1 VSSEAPTRRRRP
13 DGERSRRAILRAA
26 AELATVEGLEGLSI
40 GRLAEE
46 TGMSK
51 SGLYAHFASKQA
63 LQLAT
68 VETANEIFDV
78 EVVQP
83 ALETP
88 AGRERL
94 VALCDAYL
102 SHLQRDVF
110 PGGCFFA
117 ATAADFGMRPG
128 PVRDAIKDA
137 WTAFEGLVAEL
148 IEEARARQEIPD
160 EPETQQLA
168 FELIGFLGGANA
180 SFVLFRDPVVLERA
194 RRAVR
199 TRLAV
204 LLSRTGG

>member
-1 VSSEAPTRRRRP
+1 MSSEAPTRRRRP

-83 ALETP
+83 ALGARE
-88 AGRERL
+88 GRERL

-128 PVRDAIKDA
+128 PVRDAIRDA

-148 IEEARARQEIPD
+148 IEDARAKEEIAA
-160 EPETQQLA
+160 EPETEQLA
-168 FELIGFLGGANA
+168 FELIGYLGGANA

-204 LLSRTGG
+204 GP

>member
-1 VSSEAPTRRRRP
+1 MSSEAPTRRRP

-40 GRLAEE
+40 GRLADE

-83 ALETP
+83 ALEAP

-128 PVRDAIKDA
+128 PVRDAIKES

-148 IEEARARQEIPD
+148 IEEARAKGEIAA
-160 EPETQQLA
+160 EPETEQLA
-168 FELIGFLGGANA
+168 FELIGYLGGANA
-180 SFVLFRDPVVLERA
+180 SFVLFRDPLVLERA

-204 LLSRTGG
+204 GP

>member
-1 VSSEAPTRRRRP
+1 MSSEAPTRRRRP

-83 ALETP
+83 ALEAA
-88 AGRERL
+88 AGGERL

-102 SHLQRDVF
+102 SHLPRDVF

-128 PVRDAIKDA
+128 PVRDAIRDA
-137 WTAFEGLVAEL
+137 WTAFEALVAEL
-148 IEEARARQEIPD
+148 IEEARARAEIAA
-160 EPETQQLA
+160 EPETEQLA
-168 FELIGFLGGANA
+168 FELIGYLGGANA

-199 TRLAV
+199 TRLA
-204 LLSRTGG
+204 TGA

>member
-1 VSSEAPTRRRRP
+1 MLSSVSSEAPTRRRRA
-13 DGERSRRAILRAA
+13 DGERSRRTILRRA

-51 SGLYAHFASKQA
+51 SGLYAHFESKQA

-68 VETANEIFDV
+68 VEIANEIFDA

-83 ALETP
+83 AFAP
-88 AGRERL
+88 APGRERL

-102 SHLQRDVF
+102 SHLQRGVF

-117 ATAADFGMRPG
+117 ATASDFGMRPG
-128 PVRDAIKDA
+128 PVRDAIKAA
-137 WTAFEGLVAEL
+137 WTDFEALVAQL
-148 IEEARARQEIPD
+148 IEEARARGEIAA
-160 EPETQQLA
+160 EPETDQLA

-180 SFVLFRDPVVLERA
+180 SFVLFRDATVLERA

-199 TRLAV
+199 VRLRA
-204 LLSRTGG
+204 